1 VMELRTHVSSLMVSA
16 MNTAPQEQS

>member
-1 VMELRTHVSSLMVSA
+1 VMELRTHVSFLMVNA